1 MPSEK
6 DNKRFYWLKLEKDFF
21 KRHDIRV
28 VESMPNGK
36 DYILFYLKLLCE
48 STSHEGYL
56 RFSPTIPYSEDML
69 ATITNTNVDVVR
81 SAIKIFTELKMMEVL
96 DDGTFYLQQVQK
108 MIGSA
113 TGQTLR
119 KIESRDRKLLGG
131 NSVVKL
137 TTEIDIEKD
146 KELEIDIEKDTDDK
160 TRYNEIKAKGFAG
173 ELFLKLVQCG
183 YISLFEL
190 DTDDYIELF
199 NDYLKQYEVVDV
211 KVKLDY
217 FIHSVC
223 HYLPTGENDKQG
235 KPLYDYQ
242 YRDSE
247 AIANKFIYLKQAL
260 EKAWEE
266 PVNPWPGLDELLRK
280 EKQENEED
288 DGDDDLPF

>member
-1 MPSEK
+1 MPSEN

-56 RFSPTIPYSEDML
+56 RFSPTIPYNEEML

-81 SAIKIFTELKMMEVL
+81 SAIKIFKELKMMEVL

-119 KIESRDRKLLGG
+119 KIESRDKKLLSG

-137 TTEIDIEKD
+137 TTEIDIEKELEKD
-146 KELEIDIEKDTDDK
+146 KEIDIEIEDK
-160 TRYNEIKAKGFAG
+160 TRLNEIKANGFAG
-173 ELFLKLVQCG
+173 ELFLKLVNCG
-183 YISLFEL
+183 YISLYEL
-190 DTDDYIELF
+190 DSDDYLSLF
-199 NDYLKQYEVVDV
+199 K
-211 KVKLDY
+211 
-217 FIHSVC
+217 
-223 HYLPTGENDKQG
+223 
-235 KPLYDYQ
+235 
-242 YRDSE
+242 
-247 AIANKFIYLKQAL
+247 
-260 EKAWEE
+260 
-266 PVNPWPGLDELLRK
+266 ELLK
-280 EKQENEED
+280 T
-288 DGDDDLPF
+288 